1 MIHALGQVSSKGA
14 ARQQGDQP
22 LHCVKDSFVEA
33 FKANVDDS
41 CLRPSE
47 PKGVVRQQGDNP
59 WLHTRKVFEHG
70 QNDHPKGCEIF

>member
-1 MIHALGQVSSKGA
+1 MNTFVEAFKVDINDPCLRPSELKGA

-22 LHCVKDSFVEA
+22 LHCVKDSSVEA

-47 PKGVVRQQGDNP
+47 PKGVVRQQGDQP
-59 WLHTRKVFEHG
+59 LVTHTRSF
-70 QNDHPKGCEIF
+70 